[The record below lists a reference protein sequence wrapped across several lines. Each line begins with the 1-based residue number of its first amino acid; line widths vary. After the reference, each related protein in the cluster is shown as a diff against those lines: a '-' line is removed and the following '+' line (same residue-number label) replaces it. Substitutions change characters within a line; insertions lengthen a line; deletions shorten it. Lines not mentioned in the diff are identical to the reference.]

1 MEYMEVNTIKI
12 RLCSLE
18 VAGWILKDIKLICEQ
33 LASIFFFFIRCNCVA
48 LALASVAKE
57 NEEVIVLTLFSLYHC
72 IA

>member
-1 MEYMEVNTIKI
+1 MEVNTIKI

-48 LALASVAKE
+48 LALASVAKD
-57 NEEVIVLTLFSLYHC
+57 NE
-72 IA
+72 